1 MIADRFTNT
10 ALFADLLPRQL
21 PQLGDRLVGILAEH
35 GLSVWSLHGARV
47 APSRARGRPPQP
59 GHARRRH
66 FAKHFYN
73 DSMPIFMDRS
83 ENPMSASVGQ
93 GSFNPDNEMTLLPSS
108 QPDPQATLPPGES
121 TGSPDALERI
131 PGYEIIAELGRGGMG
146 VVYQARQLGLK
157 RLCALKMI
165 LAAGH
170 AGPSDLARFTTEA
183 EALAR
188 LQHPNIVSIY
198 EIGTHQGKP
207 FFSMEYCPGG
217 SLDRKL
223 NHKPLDPRQAAR
235 LVRTLAEAMHAAH
248 RANIIHRDLKPA
260 NVLLASP
267 GRESGELIP
276 KITDFG
282 LAKKLDDSS
291 QTQTGAIMGTP
302 SYMAPEQASG
312 QKNIGPAADI
322 YALGAI
328 LYECLTGRP
337 PFQAATPLDTLLQV
351 LEHTPLPPQMLNPAV
366 PRDLQTICLKCL
378 EKEPRQRYAS
388 AEALANDL
396 ARWLSGETITARS
409 YNLLDRLKSVLDRS
423 QYDVQFTAWGNML
436 LGFAVVI
443 GLGHVATTGVLLMQS
458 IETAILTVTWIHA
471 AMFAALLLLFWRNRP
486 EGLLPRTTAEQ
497 QLWCVLGG
505 FVLSCILTG
514 ITDRLMATSERPH
527 EPLRMYPLLTV
538 LSGLAFLV
546 LGSSYWGACY
556 LFTAIFWGLALLLPW
571 WLELGPAAFGLVWT
585 AALVTIGLRLR
596 RLARENQ
603 A

>member
-1 MIADRFTNT
+1 MSD
-10 ALFADLLPRQL
+10 P
-21 PQLGDRLVGILAEH
+21 
-35 GLSVWSLHGARV
+35 VWRGSL
-47 APSRARGRPPQP
+47 
-59 GHARRRH
+59 
-66 FAKHFYN
+66 
-73 DSMPIFMDRS
+73 
-83 ENPMSASVGQ
+83 
-93 GSFNPDNEMTLLPSS
+93 NPDNQTTLPPSS
-108 QPDPQATLPPGES
+108 QPNPQATLSPGES
-121 TGSPDALERI
+121 TDSLDALERI

-146 VVYQARQLGLK
+146 VVYKARQIGLK

-188 LQHPNIVSIY
+188 LQHPNIVSVY
-198 EIGTHQGKP
+198 EIGTHDGKP
-207 FFSMEYCPGG
+207 FFSMEYCVGG

-223 NHKPLDPRQAAR
+223 NNKPLDPREAAK

-248 RANIIHRDLKPA
+248 RANVIHRDLKPA
-260 NVLLASP
+260 NVLLASA
-267 GRESGELIP
+267 GLTSGELIP

-282 LAKKLDDSS
+282 LAKKLDDFG
-291 QTQTGAIMGTP
+291 QTQTGSIMGTP
-302 SYMAPEQASG
+302 SYMAPEQAG
-312 QKNIGPAADI
+312 GRKDIGPAADI

-351 LEHTPLPPQMLNPAV
+351 MEHAPLPPQMLNPAV

-396 ARWLSGETITARS
+396 GRWLSGETITARS
-409 YNLLDRLKSVLDRS
+409 YNLLDRMISVLDHS
-423 QYDVQFTAWGNML
+423 YYDVQFAAWGNML

-443 GLGHVATTGVLLMQS
+443 GLGHLATTCVLLMQS
-458 IETAILTVTWIHA
+458 IEAAISAVTWIHV

-486 EGLLPRTTAEQ
+486 EGLLPRTTAER

-514 ITDRLMATSERPH
+514 ITDRLMATPERPH
-527 EPLRMYPLLTV
+527 EPLRMYPLFTV
-538 LSGLAFLV
+538 LSGLTFMV

-556 LFTAIFWGLALLLPW
+556 VFAALFWVMALLLPW

-596 RLARENQ
+596 RLAQ
-603 A
+603 GKQT